1 MENAGSLTRV
11 LVCQMFEAM
20 KHDKEAVKL
29 FTLSKLAEL
38 TDGTKR
44 ENIALELYEIVPLLS
59 EVMWDADDDVVAAA
73 VNTMGKCCET
83 AGNRDLAPFTPTIIH
98 CISAPKDVPECVHK
112 LAATV
117 FVQEIRSPAL
127 AVTVPLLLRGYPFT
141 NLFSPPPRPPPRP
154 PSSLLTI
161 PRPWKADNN
170 RSG

>member
-1 MENAGSLTRV
+1 
-11 LVCQMFEAM
+11 MFEAM

-38 TDGTKR
+38 TDGSKR
-44 ENIALELYEIVPLLS
+44 QNIALELYEIVPLLS

-73 VNTMGKCCET
+73 VHTMAKCCET
-83 AGNRDLAPFTPTIIH
+83 AGNRDLAPFAPTIIH
-98 CISAPKDVPECVHK
+98 CIVAPKDVPECVHK

-127 AVTVPLLLRGYPFT
+127 AVTVPLLLRGYLFTPFV
-141 NLFSPPPRPPPRP
+141 FSSAP
-154 PSSLLTI
+154 PSTLPSALPPHHSPSGRRHI
-161 PRPWKADNN
+161 SWWWKVNNN